1 MKRQIGTSAISAEEI
16 KGEEIMSQL
25 SKSIRGRVLACLAV
39 SIFIVSSIDVPG
51 ASAQAYPNRVIRIVH
66 GFASGGAADT
76 LSRVVADGLA
86 KQLNETVIVEAKPG
100 AGGNLAS
107 DAVAKAA
114 PDGYTLGLVTGGHA
128 ISAGLYKSLSYQPV
142 DSFEMISTIVYYA
155 LVVATRSD
163 YEAKTLGE
171 LIALAKAKP
180 GSLSFGSV
188 GFGSTHHLAGEL
200 LKAAAGIDVLHVPY
214 RGDSQAITA
223 LLAGDVPMIVGTSVL
238 VAPQIESGAVRG
250 LAVTS
255 STRSALLPNVPSA
268 GEAGLKGF
276 DVRTWAGLLAP
287 KGTPPGIIAQLN
299 AAVLKSLADPGIRAR
314 LEAAIGGEVRGSTPP
329 EMRELVTSEIARWTA
344 VIDAAKIPKL

>member
-1 MKRQIGTSAISAEEI
+1 MGK
-16 KGEEIMSQL
+16 L
-25 SKSIRGRVLACLAV
+25 SRFTRGRSRVCIVASIFAV
-39 SIFIVSSIDVPG
+39 SLIAVPG
-51 ASAQAYPNRVIRIVH
+51 AMAQTYPNRVIRIVH

-76 LSRVVADGLA
+76 LSRVVADGLS
-86 KQLNETVIVEAKPG
+86 KQLNETVIVDAKPG
-100 AGGNLAS
+100 AGGNIAS

-128 ISAGLYKSLSYQPV
+128 ISAALYKNLPYQPV
-142 DSFEMISTIVYYA
+142 DSFEMISTVVYYA
-155 LVVATRSD
+155 LVIAARSD
-163 YEAKTLGE
+163 YKAKTLGE

-200 LKAAAGIDVLHVPY
+200 LKAAAGIDLLHVPY

-223 LLAGDVPMIVGTSVL
+223 LLAGDVPVIVGTSVL

-255 STRSALLPNVPSA
+255 STRSALMPNVPSA
-268 GEAGLKGF
+268 EEAGLKGF

-287 KGTPPGIIAQLN
+287 KGTPPAVIAQLN
-299 AAVLKSLADPGIRAR
+299 AAVQKSLADPAIKAR
-314 LEAAIGGEVRGSTPP
+314 LEAAIGGEVRGSTPA
-329 EMRELVTSEIARWTA
+329 EMRELVASEIARWTA
-344 VIDAAKIPKL
+344 VIDTAKIPKL